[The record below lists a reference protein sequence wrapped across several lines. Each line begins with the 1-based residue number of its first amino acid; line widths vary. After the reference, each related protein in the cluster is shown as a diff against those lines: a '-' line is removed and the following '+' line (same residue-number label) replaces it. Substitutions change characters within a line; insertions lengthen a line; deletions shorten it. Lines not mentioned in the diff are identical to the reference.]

1 MKRKIRRLDEMLQMH
16 ARYEQSGLTLAEFCE
31 TENINKCT
39 FQYWRTKIKLEQ
51 ASIPPVAS
59 PSVGFR
65 QIMPESAPFL
75 GVIRLHLSEDRTLE
89 LPSDYPSTQL
99 LEILRGLSC

>member
-1 MKRKIRRLDEMLQMH
+1 MDTIAME
-16 ARYEQSGLTLAEFCE
+16 
-31 TENINKCT
+31 I
-39 FQYWRTKIKLEQ
+39 KIKLEQ

-65 QIMPESAPFL
+65 QIMPQSVPCL